1 MLVDHEINN
10 NFNFIK
16 IIIIWK
22 KIIHFV
28 NVEAKIR
35 LYCDNFLVIRIL
47 YMLTI

>member
-10 NFNFIK
+10 EINFIK
-16 IIIIWK
+16 III
-22 KIIHFV
+22 HFV
-28 NVEAKIR
+28 NMEAKIR